1 MLGKQVKSGSLNV
14 YTELLSSIWSNRLFI
29 KKTCLSRI
37 RFVKNVFD
45 MSIEHRTGHKI
56 CRYMYN
62 TVVINQMNRC
72 LSVDTQR
79 VLQAPAEYYKRN
91 IGANIVF
98 DHRQRLELYK
108 RN

>member
-1 MLGKQVKSGSLNV
+1 
-14 YTELLSSIWSNRLFI
+14 
-29 KKTCLSRI
+29 
-37 RFVKNVFD
+37 
-45 MSIEHRTGHKI
+45 
-56 CRYMYN
+56 MYN